1 MGKMKEGQ
9 EVYRLRGESHAKFV
23 YIPLA
28 AILLTVL
35 VPRGLYFMLAL
46 YTAVYLYCLF
56 YFSSFRRDAFRE
68 LGLNLKSLRA
78 NFNQDVMN
86 AGIIGVLLF
95 IFNYLVFTSVLSGKM
110 AGLGLLAVPAI
121 LVIRLLSNTVEELFW
136 RGFLQH
142 ELKEQ
147 LGFGNPLIA
156 SGLLFGL
163 WSINAWFFTSR
174 LANFVMASIV
184 GVICAYLLEKTE
196 RLELPV
202 FARTI
207 MDVLTFAFI

>member
-1 MGKMKEGQ
+1 MIKEGH

-28 AILLTVL
+28 AMLLTVL

-46 YTAVYLYCLF
+46 YTAVYVYCLF
-56 YFSSFRRDAFRE
+56 YFSSFRRDAFGE
-68 LGLNLKSLRA
+68 LGLSLKTLRA
-78 NFNQDVMN
+78 NFNQDAMN

-95 IFNYLVFTSVLSGKM
+95 VFNYLFFTSVLAGNV
-110 AGLGLLAVPAI
+110 AGLGLLAIPAI
-121 LVIRLLSNTVEELFW
+121 LIIRLLTNTVEELFW
-136 RGFLQH
+136 RGFIQH

-147 LGFGNPLIA
+147 LNISSHIIA

-163 WSINAWFFTSR
+163 WSVNAWFFPSR

-184 GVICAYLLEKTE
+184 GMVCGYLMEKSE

-202 FARTI
+202 FTRTI

>member
-1 MGKMKEGQ
+1 MAIREGQ

-35 VPRGLYFMLAL
+35 VPRGLYFLLAL
-46 YTAVYLYCLF
+46 YTAVYVYCLF

-68 LGLNLKSLRA
+68 LGLNLKALRA

-95 IFNYLVFTSVLSGKM
+95 VFNYLVFTSLLSGKA
-110 AGLGLLAVPAI
+110 AGLGLLAIPAI
-121 LVIRLLSNTVEELFW
+121 LIIRIVINTVEELFW

-147 LGFGNPLIA
+147 MGFGNPVLA
-156 SGLLFGL
+156 SGLMFGL
-163 WSINAWFFTSR
+163 WSVNAWFFPSR

-184 GVICAYLLEKTE
+184 GMVCGYLLEKTE
-196 RLELPV
+196 RLELPI
-202 FARTI
+202 FTRTI

>member
-1 MGKMKEGQ
+1 MAIREGH

-28 AILLTVL
+28 AMLLTIL

-46 YTAVYLYCLF
+46 YTAAYVYCLF

-68 LGLNLKSLRA
+68 LGLNLKALRA
-78 NFNQDVMN
+78 NFNQDAMN

-95 IFNYLVFTSVLSGKM
+95 VFNYVVFTSVLSGKM
-110 AGLGLLAVPAI
+110 AGLGMLAIPAI
-121 LVIRLLSNTVEELFW
+121 LIMRIVTNTVEELFW

-147 LGFGNPLIA
+147 MGFGNPILA

-163 WSINAWFFTSR
+163 WSVNAWFFTSR

-184 GVICAYLLEKTE
+184 GMVCGYLLEKTE
-196 RLELPV
+196 RLELPI
-202 FARTI
+202 FTRTI